1 MATDDKNIKV
11 MQTYDEDSI
20 QVLQGLE
27 AVRKRPGMYIGST
40 DSRGLH
46 HLVWEIVDNAIDE
59 ALSGW
64 GTLINVVI
72 EADNSITVSDNG
84 RGIPTGIH
92 KVEKRPTPEVIFNTL
107 HAGGKFDANGGYKVS
122 GGLHGVGSSVVNALS
137 EYLTVTI
144 YRDGKIFQQTYRNGG
159 KVIEKPKSLGDTRKT
174 GTTIHFKPD
183 AKIFSSTNFDYKQ
196 IAQRM
201 KESAFLIK
209 GLKITLEDKRDGS
222 EKLEEF
228 IFDNGIKEFVT
239 TMTKDKSPIN
249 EPTFFVGDVLGIH
262 IEISLQYCAK
272 SYNENVLSFVNN
284 IRTRDGG
291 THEVGFRSGIT
302 RAFNE
307 HARMVGALKDKDPNL
322 DGGDVREGI
331 VAIVSIRIPEQL
343 LQFEG
348 QTKNKLGT
356 PEAKQAVESVT
367 YEQMKNFMAENG
379 KISESLIQ
387 KALTAAKAREKARL
401 ARDEVRMVK
410 QKTSKPANLIGK
422 LTPAQYKDPSRNE
435 LFLVEGDSAGG
446 SAKQGRD
453 RTFQA
458 ILPLRGKVLNTAKV
472 KVEEVLKNEEIISII
487 NAIGA
492 GFGAD
497 FDASKS
503 NYDKVI
509 IMTDAD
515 TDGAHIQTLLLTFFF
530 RYMKDLIDAGKV
542 YIATPPLYKISYK
555 NLVEYAW
562 TDEELRMKIVNQRN
576 VTIQRYKGLGE
587 MNAEQLWETTMCPGK
602 RTLIRVTIAEEE
614 LAEDRMM
621 ILMGDDV
628 EPRREWIEDNVVF
641 DAEDSFIL
649 EDLLADE

>member
-1 MATDDKNIKV
+1 
-11 MQTYDEDSI
+11 
-20 QVLQGLE
+20 
-27 AVRKRPGMYIGST
+27 
-40 DSRGLH
+40 
-46 HLVWEIVDNAIDE
+46 
-59 ALSGW
+59 
-64 GTLINVVI
+64 
-72 EADNSITVSDNG
+72 
-84 RGIPTGIH
+84 
-92 KVEKRPTPEVIFNTL
+92 
-107 HAGGKFDANGGYKVS
+107 
-122 GGLHGVGSSVVNALS
+122 
-137 EYLTVTI
+137 
-144 YRDGKIFQQTYRNGG
+144 
-159 KVIEKPKSLGDTRKT
+159 
-174 GTTIHFKPD
+174 
-183 AKIFSSTNFDYKQ
+183 
-196 IAQRM
+196 M

-509 IMTDAD
+509 IMTDAE

-542 YIATPPLYKISYK
+542 YIATPPLYKISY
-555 NLVEYAW
+555 
-562 TDEELRMKIVNQRN
+562 
-576 VTIQRYKGLGE
+576 
-587 MNAEQLWETTMCPGK
+587 
-602 RTLIRVTIAEEE
+602 
-614 LAEDRMM
+614 
-621 ILMGDDV
+621 
-628 EPRREWIEDNVVF
+628 
-641 DAEDSFIL
+641 
-649 EDLLADE
+649 